1 VQISLVP
8 LVAGRFW
15 IGVLD
20 YIFGIDTPFS
30 SKDGFCGTTPEHC
43 GKGCQ
48 ANCDYKLG
56 CDANNPCEKGCW

>member
-1 VQISLVP
+1 MRICLVL
-8 LVAGRFW
+8 LVAGKSLPSNV
-15 IGVLD
+15 GYML
-20 YIFGIDTPFS
+20 GINSSFS

-43 GKGCQ
+43 GGGCL